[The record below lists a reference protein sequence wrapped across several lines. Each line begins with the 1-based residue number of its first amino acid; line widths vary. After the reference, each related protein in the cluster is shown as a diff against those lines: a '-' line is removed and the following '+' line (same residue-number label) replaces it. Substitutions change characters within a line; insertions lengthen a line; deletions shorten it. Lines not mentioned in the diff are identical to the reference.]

1 MSETNLETNG
11 EESFAELFE
20 AYEADSND
28 NLQVGDLIKGKV
40 ISIAKDSVF
49 IDTGSKIDGVVN
61 IDELTNEEGELSVKE
76 GDNVELYVIKATSSE
91 IVLSKAMSGAGGIKM
106 LQEAFDSKLPVEGRV
121 AETCKGGFR
130 VEMMHRKVFCPVS
143 QIDASFVENPEDF
156 VGQTFSFQVIKF
168 EENGRNIVVS
178 RRVLLEREH
187 EEARKSFLEEVK
199 PDAELKGKVT
209 KLMPFGAFVE
219 LTPGV
224 EGMVHVSEL
233 SWSRNSRPEDIV
245 QPGDEITVK
254 VLSIEER
261 PDGKGLKIGLSLKQL
276 QQDPWDTVGE
286 SFSAGDK
293 ITGTVVR
300 CADFGVFVEI
310 APGIE
315 GLVHI
320 SEMSYTKRVMKPED
334 EVSQGEKVAV
344 MIKDID
350 LEKHRISLSMKDAA
364 GDPWLE
370 VADTIKVGDTIEGT
384 VENRAEFGLFIT
396 LAPGIT
402 GLLPKSRILRSE
414 RKSELEALVPGSKV
428 SVVVSEVNTA
438 DRKVTLGTGEQN
450 EEAENWKEYTKTSK
464 PKAPK
469 ASKAPKEKRVS
480 NKPSASVSFGDS
492 GGFGLLGDK
501 LQEAIKNKK

>member
-1 MSETNLETNG
+1 MSENNLETNG

-49 IDTGSKIDGVVN
+49 VDTGSKIDGVV
-61 IDELTNEEGELSVKE
+61 DRGELTNEEGELTVNE
-76 GDNVELYVIKATSSE
+76 GDSVELYVIKATSSE
-91 IVLSKAMSGAGGIKM
+91 IVLSKAMSGAGGLKM
-106 LQEAFDSKLPVEGRV
+106 LQEAYDSKLPVEGRV

-143 QIDASFVENPEDF
+143 QIDASFVENPEEF
-156 VGQTFSFQVIKF
+156 VGSTFNFQVIKF

-178 RRVLLEREH
+178 RRAILEREH
-187 EEARKSFLEEVK
+187 EEARKKFLEEVS
-199 PDAELKGKVT
+199 PDAELEGKVT

-219 LTPGV
+219 IAPGV

-233 SWSRNSRPEDIV
+233 SWSRNSKPEEIV
-245 QPGDEITVK
+245 QPGDEVTVK

-261 PDGKGLKIGLSLKQL
+261 KDGKGLKIGLSLKQL
-276 QQDPWDTVGE
+276 QDDPWNRAGE
-286 SFSAGDK
+286 LFNSGDK
-293 ITGTVVR
+293 VTGTVSR

-334 EVSQGEKVAV
+334 EVSPGQEVSV
-344 MIKDID
+344 MVRDID
-350 LEKHRISLSMKDAA
+350 LDKRRISLSMKDAE
-364 GDPWLE
+364 GDPWLDA
-370 VADTIKVGDTIEGT
+370 ADTFKPGSTVEGT
-384 VENRAEFGLFIT
+384 VENRAEFGIFIN

-402 GLLPKSRILRSE
+402 GLLPKSRIARSE
-414 RKSELEALVPGSKV
+414 RKNELESLVPGSKV
-428 SVVVSEVNTA
+428 SVTVDEVNTA
-438 DRKVTLGTGEQN
+438 DRKITLGTGEQN
-450 EEAENWKEYTKTSK
+450 EEADNWKEYTKAAK
-464 PKAPK
+464 PKAPR
-469 ASKAPKEKRVS
+469 EKKGGKQG
-480 NKPSASVSFGDS
+480 KPSASFGDT

-501 LQEAIKNKK
+501 LQEAMKKKK